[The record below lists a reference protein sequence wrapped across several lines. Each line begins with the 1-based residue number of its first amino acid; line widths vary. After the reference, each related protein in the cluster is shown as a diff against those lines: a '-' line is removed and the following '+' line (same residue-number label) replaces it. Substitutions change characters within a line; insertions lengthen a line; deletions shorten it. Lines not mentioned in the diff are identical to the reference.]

1 MNNMKKLLATIFLFL
16 ATAVCAEPLTLIV
29 PHPPGGSPDVYARLV
44 AKYLSDQLAR
54 DVIVMNK
61 PAAAGRIAVDQAA
74 HSTSGNEL
82 LLASTGPFLFNKV
95 IYRNLNTDFEYF
107 DVIAPVARIPATFA
121 VSNASGATSIKDIK
135 ALSQQ
140 RTVNCSGSS
149 ASTLF
154 AGKYMFNQLGI
165 TNVTWIPFKG
175 AAEMNTQ
182 LAAGNIDCGFDTIMP
197 AQTLHDAGKY
207 KILAIGSNNKW
218 ASLPEAMLFK
228 DIIPGM
234 TFYNWYGFAFPKSMS
249 DVDKNKIVVILGKI
263 NQDPEYREGVER
275 MSFERVDNPTRGLSW
290 VKSQYQHYDAI
301 RQKLNIEK
309 VD

>member
-1 MNNMKKLLATIFLFL
+1 MKKLLVALL
-16 ATAVCAEPLTLIV
+16 LTLAASAWADTLTLLV
-29 PHPPGGSPDVYARLV
+29 PHPPGGSPDVYSRLV
-44 AKYLSDQLAR
+44 AKYLSDRLGR
-54 DVIVMNK
+54 DVIVVNK

-74 HSTSGNEL
+74 HSTSGDEI

-95 IYRNLNTDFEYF
+95 IYKNLNTDFEHF
-107 DVIAPVARIPATFA
+107 DLIAPIARIPATFA
-121 VSNASGATSIKDIK
+121 VSNASGANSFKDIL
-135 ALSQQ
+135 ALSKQ

-154 AGKYMFNQLGI
+154 AGKYIFSQLGI
-165 TNVTWIPFKG
+165 KNVTWVPFKG

-197 AQTLHDAGKY
+197 AQTLHDAGRY
-207 KILAIGSNNKW
+207 KIIAIGSNTKW
-218 ASLPEAMLFK
+218 PSIPEAVLFK
-228 DIIPGM
+228 DVVPGLV
-234 TFYNWYGFAFPKSMS
+234 FYNWYGIAFPKGMPEG
-249 DVDKNKIVVILGKI
+249 DKNKISAALDKI
-263 NQDPEYREGVER
+263 NQDPVYREGVER
-275 MSFERVDNPTRGLSW
+275 MSFERVDTPVKGLAW

>member
-1 MNNMKKLLATIFLFL
+1 MNNVKKLLTTLLLFL
-16 ATAVCAEPLTLIV
+16 ASAVYAEPLTLIV

-44 AKYLSDQLAR
+44 AKYLSDQLLR
-54 DVIVMNK
+54 DVVVMNK

-74 HSTSGNEL
+74 RSTSSDEI

-95 IYRNLNTDFEYF
+95 IYKNLNTDFEHF
-107 DVIAPVARIPATFA
+107 DVIAPIARIPATFA
-121 VSNASGATSIKDIK
+121 VSNASGANSFKDIK

-154 AGKYMFNQLGI
+154 VGKYMFHQLGI
-165 TNVTWIPFKG
+165 TNVTWVPFKG

-207 KILAIGSNNKW
+207 KIIAIGSNTKW
-218 ASLPEAMLFK
+218 PSLTEATLFK
-228 DIIPGM
+228 DIIPGLS
-234 TFYNWYGFAFPKSMS
+234 FYNWYGIAFPKGMP
-249 DVDKNKIVVILGKI
+249 VADKNKIVAVLDKI
-263 NQDPEYREGVER
+263 NQDPVYREGVER
-275 MSFERVDNPTRGLSW
+275 MSFERVESPVKGLSW

-301 RQKLNIEK
+301 REKLNIEK